1 MIEAIKNIG
10 ELIVKG
16 ALNRD
21 NFLYGICKN
30 VPNQKFNKKDRNN
43 PFKQYIVI
51 LDFDSTKNKI
61 KVDLEPVSVDSGK
74 KYLFVGSAI
83 RHKLYCS
90 ASSEYF
96 ERILTT
102 TLPDLKE
109 IVNGHLQSNIE
120 AIINKF
126 YNTFTIEDQ
135 KEGKKKEE
143 IKYLIKSNSF
153 IFFDKKVEEIKQ
165 QANAILEN
173 LKDITTKADLNK
185 KVKISNLWK
194 DCVGEKYEIDSK
206 KGFEETK
213 GKIAEDCKAVSTDTK
228 KLLIRKYSP
237 DDSLQQKKEDFE
249 KDLKNKIK
257 NLKDDIISSLGDNF
271 KEENIAFLTL
281 KIDGG
286 LICMTDEYKHMV
298 YDENIKKVFDN
309 SGQYKDNYNQSG
321 ICSICARENAET
333 TSNVTNL
340 EYKFYITD
348 KRGFSSNLDNK
359 FTKNYNICK
368 DCYQHL
374 MLAENFISKKLNTKI
389 GDLSVYLIPQF
400 VLKVSDFD
408 IDDFSDCLKKTN
420 NILTNIESI
429 RDFQKEWEKFT
440 EYFKG
445 GKNSFI
451 INYLFY
457 RPSTKG
463 DFKILKLI
471 KDVPPTRL
479 DFIKKKEEEISLINS
494 DHFGNDRRFNIDL
507 NRIWYCIAVK
517 IENNEKIGT
526 AKYLEV
532 IDSIF
537 SDRMVDY
544 GFLINQF
551 IDVLRIIKFER
562 EGYNVWNKDSN
573 YKPDFT
579 SKILQLNLLILFFK
593 KLNIL
598 GGMTMEQNT
607 SNIDYQE
614 RLPDEIKDYWK
625 NLEIYGDERK
635 RALFLLGYLMGE
647 VGHKQSVKD
656 IKNKP
661 ILNKVNFQGMGVEKL
676 IRVLNEIPDKLRQYD
691 ILQYNEIIHTTC
703 HLLMDN
709 YIKKWELSNQEN
721 VFYTLSGYAF
731 SNYAGWQRYK
741 RGIEEKIKQT
751 ENDIQRAEEAGK
763 DMSQQKTQLNE
774 AKKLIAESEYN
785 KANEILKQIKINVKE
800 GE

>member
-1 MIEAIKNIG
+1 MIEAIKNVG
-10 ELIVKG
+10 KLTVLG
-16 ALNRD
+16 ALNR
-21 NFLYGICKN
+21 NSFLNGICKS
-30 VPNQKFNKKDRNN
+30 VPSTKFNKKDKNN
-43 PFKQYIVI
+43 PVKQYIVI

-61 KVDLEPVSVDSGK
+61 KVDLEPVSVDSGN
-74 KYLFVGSAI
+74 KYLFVGSTI

-102 TLPDLKE
+102 TLPELKE
-109 IVNGHLQSNIE
+109 IVSGNLQSNIE
-120 AIINKF
+120 AIITKF
-126 YNTFTIEDQ
+126 FITYKIEDQ
-135 KEGKKKEE
+135 KGSKKNDE
-143 IKYLIKSNSF
+143 IKCLIKPDSF

-165 QANAILEN
+165 QAKAILEN
-173 LKDITTKADLNK
+173 LKDITNKADLNR
-185 KVKISNLWK
+185 KVKINNLWK

-206 KGFEETK
+206 KGIEEIK
-213 GKIAEDCKAVSTDTK
+213 EKIAEDCKVVLKDAK
-228 KLLIRKYSP
+228 ELLTRKYSF
-237 DDSLQQKKEDFE
+237 DDSLLQNKKEFE
-249 KDLKNKIK
+249 KELKGKIK
-257 NLKDDIISSLGDNF
+257 NLKDDIISSLGNDF

-281 KIDGG
+281 KIDGDF
-286 LICMTDEYKHMV
+286 ICITDEYKQMV
-298 YDENIKKVFDN
+298 YDENITKIFDN
-309 SGQYKDNYNQSG
+309 SDQYKDNYNQSG
-321 ICSICARENAET
+321 ICSICANENAET

-374 MLAENFISKKLNTKI
+374 IIAENFISKKLKTKI
-389 GDLSVYLIPQF
+389 GELSVYLIPQF
-400 VLKVSDFD
+400 VIRVSDFD
-408 IDDFSDCLKKTN
+408 IEDFSDCLKKTN
-420 NILTNIESI
+420 NVLTNIESI
-429 RDFQKEWEKFT
+429 KDFQKEWEKFI
-440 EYFKG
+440 EYFKD

-494 DHFGNDRRFNIDL
+494 DHFGNDRRLNIDL
-507 NRIWYCIAVK
+507 NRIWNCIPVK
-517 IENNEKIGT
+517 IERNEKIGT

-532 IDSIF
+532 VDTIF
-537 SDRMVDY
+537 SDRIVDY

-562 EGYNVWNKDSN
+562 EGYNVWSKDSN
-573 YKPDFT
+573 YKPDFN

-598 GGMTMEQNT
+598 GGMAMEQNT
-607 SNIDYQE
+607 SNIAYQE

-625 NLEIYGDERK
+625 NLEIYRDERK
-635 RALFLLGYLMGE
+635 RALFLLGYLIGE

-731 SNYAGWQRYK
+731 SNYAGWQRSK
-741 RGIEEKIKQT
+741 RGIEEKIRQA
-751 ENDIQRAEEAGK
+751 ENDIQRAEEAGR

-774 AKKLIAESEYN
+774 AKKLIAESEHN

-800 GE
+800 G